1 MSAEQTSRPGLVNQL
16 LDVFFASDAF
26 QQEIFQAKNIVALLN
41 IKRDLFQFF
50 VQGVAFVE

>member
-26 QQEIFQAKNIVALLN
+26 QQKILQAKNIVALLN